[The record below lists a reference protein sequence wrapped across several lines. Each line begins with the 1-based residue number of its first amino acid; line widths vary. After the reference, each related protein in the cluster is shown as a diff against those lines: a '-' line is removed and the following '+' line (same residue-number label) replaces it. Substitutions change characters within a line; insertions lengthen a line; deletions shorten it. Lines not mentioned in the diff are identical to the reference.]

1 MKEITEHDVLEA
13 FKNYKMEYPE
23 NNYTDPHYE
32 KDWRKLTCSY
42 HVVYEND
49 VPYPLKRIY
58 QYAAKYKL
66 TGNFTTD
73 EADKKV
79 GKYFRIG
86 TAVPAEY
93 FKETLREERAK
104 LVAPIGTDV
113 EKANSDIIVGILK
126 ILNNQNKLL
135 LKINSNT
142 EELINLVE
150 KLGK

>member
-1 MKEITEHDVLEA
+1 MKEITEYDVLEA
-13 FKNYKMEYPE
+13 FKNYKREYPE
-23 NNYTDPHYE
+23 NSYTDPHYE

-49 VPYPLKRIY
+49 IPYPLKRIY

-66 TGNFTTD
+66 AGHFTTD

-93 FKETLREERAK
+93 FKEILREERSK
-104 LVAPIGTDV
+104 LLAPIGTDV